1 MLKILITGYTGFIGS
16 NLTKK
21 LSENILYGVDIFQKD
36 SVVKHFGWEA
46 LGECVDSDCIVHL
59 AGKAHDTK
67 NTSSEQ
73 DYFDINV
80 GLTQKIFQ
88 HFLKSS
94 ATKFIFF
101 SSVKAVADSV
111 TGEQLTEEA
120 VPCPKTPYGKSKLEA
135 EKYILT
141 ELQKWRE
148 GEKEK
153 GRRGEGERAKK
164 GEEEKGRLGDE
175 ENDLVQ
181 IDKKVYILRPCMIHG
196 PGNKGNLNLL
206 FNIQQKG
213 LPWPLG
219 AFENKRSFC
228 SVDNILFVV
237 QQLIEKNIESGIYQ
251 VADDEALS
259 TNVLIKL
266 MATSQNKKAK
276 IWRIPEKSIKA
287 IARVGDFFHLPLNS
301 ERLKKLTESYLVS
314 NQKIKNAL
322 GIDKMP
328 VTATAGLQKTFE
340 SFKKK

>member
-1 MLKILITGYTGFIGS
+1 MNILITGIHGFIGN
-16 NLTKK
+16 NLVAFLKNQHSINGLDIVSPQKK
-21 LSENILYGVDIFQKD
+21 GVFKTYNWNDMDEIPP
-36 SVVKHFGWEA
+36 VNV
-46 LGECVDSDCIVHL
+46 IIHL

-67 NTSSEQ
+67 NTSSAQ
-73 DYFDINV
+73 LYFDINV

-111 TGEQLTEEA
+111 TGDQLTEEA
-120 VPCPKTPYGKSKLEA
+120 EPCPKTPYGKSKLEA
-135 EKYILT
+135 ERYILS
-141 ELQKWRE
+141 ELEKWRE

-153 GRRGEGERAKK
+153 GRRGE
-164 GEEEKGRLGDE
+164 EEKRRLGNE
-175 ENDLVQ
+175 LNEQVQ

-206 FNIQQKG
+206 FKIQQKG

-237 QQLIEKNIESGIYQ
+237 QQLIEKDIEPGIYQ

-259 TNVLIKL
+259 TNELIKL
-266 MATSQNKKAK
+266 MTSSQSKKAR
-276 IWRIPEKSIKA
+276 IWRIPAKFIKT
-287 IARVGDFFHLPLNS
+287 IARVGDLLHLPLNG

-322 GIDKMP
+322 RIDKMP

>member
-1 MLKILITGYTGFIGS
+1 MLKILISGYTGFIGS

-36 SVVKHFGWEA
+36 SVIKHFGWEA

-67 NTSSEQ
+67 NTSSSQ

-80 GLTQKIFQ
+80 GLTQQIFQ

-120 VPCPKTPYGKSKLEA
+120 VPCPETPYGKSKLEA
-135 EKYILT
+135 ESYILS
-141 ELQKWRE
+141 ELEKWRE
-148 GEKEK
+148 GEKAK
-153 GRRGEGERAKK
+153 GRK
-164 GEEEKGRLGDE
+164 GDKETGRLGDE
-175 ENDLVQ
+175 GNEQLQ

-237 QQLIEKNIESGIYQ
+237 QQLIEKDIKPGIYQ

-259 TNVLIKL
+259 TNKLILL
-266 MATSQNKKAK
+266 MASSQSKKAK
-276 IWRIPEKSIKA
+276 IWRISAKFIKA
-287 IARVGDFFHLPLNS
+287 IAQVGDRLHLPLNS

-328 VTATAGLQKTFE
+328 VTATTGLQKTFE

>member
-1 MLKILITGYTGFIGS
+1 MLKILISGYTGFIGS
-16 NLTKK
+16 NLTEK
-21 LSENILYGVDIFQKD
+21 LSKNVLYGVDIFQKD
-36 SVVKHFGWEA
+36 SVVKHFGWEE
-46 LGECVDSDCIVHL
+46 LGEFVDSDCIVHL

-67 NTSSEQ
+67 NTSSEKE
-73 DYFDINV
+73 YFDINV

-111 TGEQLTEEA
+111 NSDQLSEEE
-120 VPCPKTPYGKSKLEA
+120 VPNPKTPYGKSKLEA
-135 EKYILT
+135 EKYLLT

-148 GEKEK
+148 GERTIK
-153 GRRGEGERAKK
+153 RRGDGANEP
-164 GEEEKGRLGDE
+164 
-175 ENDLVQ
+175 VQ

-206 FNIQQKG
+206 FKIQQKG

-237 QQLIEKNIESGIYQ
+237 QQLIEKNIEPGIYQ
-251 VADDEALS
+251 VADDETLS
-259 TNVLIKL
+259 TNELIKL
-266 MATSQNKKAK
+266 MALSQNKKAR
-276 IWRIPEKSIKA
+276 IWCIPEKSIKA
-287 IARVGDFFHLPLNS
+287 LAQVGDFFHLPLNS

-314 NQKIKNAL
+314 NQKIKQAL

-328 VTATAGLQKTFE
+328 VSATLGLQKTFE
-340 SFKKK
+340 SFKK

>member
-1 MLKILITGYTGFIGS
+1 MKILISGYTGFIGS

-21 LSENILYGVDIFQKD
+21 LSENILYGVDIFQKN

-46 LGECVDSDCIVHL
+46 LGDCVDLDCIVHL

-73 DYFDINV
+73 EYFDINV

-88 HFLKSS
+88 HFLKSTAS
-94 ATKFIFF
+94 KFILF

-111 TGEQLTEEA
+111 TGEQLTEE
-120 VPCPKTPYGKSKLEA
+120 VIPNPKTPYGKSKLEA
-135 EKYILT
+135 ERYILS
-141 ELQKWRE
+141 EVEKWRE
-148 GEKEK
+148 GEKAK
-153 GRRGEGERAKK
+153 GRMGDKET
-164 GEEEKGRLGDE
+164 GRWGDE
-175 ENDLVQ
+175 SNEPVH

-206 FNIQQKG
+206 FDIQQKG

-237 QQLIEKNIESGIYQ
+237 QQLIEKNIEPGIYQ

-259 TNVLIKL
+259 INELIKL
-266 MATSQNKKAK
+266 MASSQSKKAR
-276 IWRIPEKSIKA
+276 IWRISAKSIKA
-287 IARVGDFFHLPLNS
+287 IARVGDLLHLPLNS

-322 GIDKMP
+322 SIDKMP
-328 VTATAGLQKTFE
+328 VTAMAGLQKTFE
-340 SFKKK
+340 SFKRK